1 MTFKKQSSQLA
12 ASFCAIFVGDAGG
25 ELAERRRLLAL
36 DQPVLRGAQVF
47 ERLASSPVPSSN
59 RRTLPIAIAAWSAKV
74 VASSHVCLNLPF
86 NLKASPPNRL
96 F

>member
-1 MTFKKQSSQLA
+1 
-12 ASFCAIFVGDAGG
+12 
-25 ELAERRRLLAL
+25 
-36 DQPVLRGAQVF
+36 
-47 ERLASSPVPSSN
+47 
-59 RRTLPIAIAAWSAKV
+59 V